1 MSYKDFAE
9 DFRSGRT
16 GSVFFFYGRENLL
29 IRWAINAVIK
39 KYVTP
44 EYRDLNV
51 LQLDESADMEKVVS
65 SAMTYSM
72 FPGKRVILVRNLPVL
87 HRKGKEKSAEDD
99 AARKQMERLAGEQPD
114 SSIIIF
120 YLDSMYSGSG
130 KLNAAGK
137 ALAKKCSAY
146 EMGAISPAE
155 LKQFISKRLRAA
167 DKLIT
172 AKDMDYLVSVTGYF
186 NKESTVTLD
195 EIEKNLEKLTGAE
208 DGQRISRELIDEMM
222 IGDEERFVF
231 SMIDALGRKDKRT
244 AFQLIL
250 NNLEKAESK
259 SDENKIAISLTGL
272 LTSQLEMMYD
282 SLELSER
289 GMTPKEMAKELGAN
303 EYRLSKAYQAA
314 RGYGRKRIKNLLI
327 QVYDI
332 DQQFKTG
339 RMESSLALELFAA
352 SI

>member
-1 MSYKDFAE
+1 M
-9 DFRSGRT
+9 
-16 GSVFFFYGRENLL
+16 
-29 IRWAINAVIK
+29 
-39 KYVTP
+39 
-44 EYRDLNV
+44 
-51 LQLDESADMEKVVS
+51 
-65 SAMTYSM
+65 
-72 FPGKRVILVRNLPVL
+72 ILVRNLPVL

-99 AARKQMERLAGEQPD
+99 AARKQLERLAGEQPD

-172 AKDMDYLVSVTGYF
+172 TKDMDYLVSVTGYF

-208 DGQRISRELIDEMM
+208 DGQRISRELI
-222 IGDEERFVF
+222 DEERFVF